1 MSPKPPRPAAWLVD
15 LFAPGESAEGV
26 LGDLQEEFT
35 GRLTRS
41 GHRAARHW
49 YWRQAV
55 RTTVHLLWGSVR
67 TRPWSTTAQVLASL
81 VVGLLLYGMV
91 NIWVGRLVSN
101 LPIYDYDTSVWSWR
115 AAAIIRFVAMP
126 VALGWSIAALA
137 RGREMIITT
146 LVVGV
151 LVGMLLL
158 TLTVNARLLVL
169 GPGQR
174 LGLYWAL
181 MYVFE
186 VFLVQTIF
194 PLGVM
199 MGGMIRRLQELRKS
213 ARLAV

>member
-55 RTTVHLLWGSVR
+55 RTTVHLLWGSIR
-67 TRPWSTTAQVLASL
+67 TRPWSTTAQVLGSL
-81 VVGLLLYGMV
+81 VVGELLYGMGS
-91 NIWVGRLVSN
+91 IWVGRLVSN
-101 LPIYDYDTSVWSWR
+101 LPIYDYDVSIWSWR
-115 AAAIIRFVAMP
+115 GAALIRFVALP
-126 VALGWSIAALA
+126 VALGWSIAAFA
-137 RGREMIITT
+137 RGREMIVTT

-151 LVGMLLL
+151 LAGILLL
-158 TLTVNARLLVL
+158 NVTVSARLLML

-174 LGLYWAL
+174 LGLYWVL
-181 MYVFE
+181 MRV
-186 VFLVQTIF
+186 LDAWLWQAAF
-194 PLGVM
+194 PLGVLV
-199 MGGMIRRLQELRKS
+199 GGTMRRLQQLRGT
-213 ARLAV
+213 ARIAA